1 MKELDKLEE
10 MAKKKK
16 KKGQRAKARK
26 GKITAIADDQ
36 ILRTQ
41 REAATYASVSARTIR
56 NWVNEGMLTAQQ
68 DGKTV
73 FIKSQLDFF
82 KRNAGKQQTEAKTK
96 GQTAD
101 AKYKEVRAELL
112 QRSLDKED
120 GLIEKRAEEM
130 IIPKILA
137 MKRGVLSLERTIPAV
152 VPKEHQRQVRK
163 AVRREVRFM
172 IKSLFNL

>member
-1 MKELDKLEE
+1 

-16 KKGQRAKARK
+16 KKGPRAKARK
-26 GKITAIADDQ
+26 GQITAIADDQ
-36 ILRTQ
+36 VLRTQ

-101 AKYKEVRAELL
+101 AKYKDAKAKLMEMQLESQQGELVRLVDVQQERITRI
-112 QRSLDKED
+112 QVV
-120 GLIEKRAEEM
+120 KRALLGLPRTLPPLLEGKAAKRM
-130 IIPKILA
+130 QAIIRKE
-137 MKRGVLSLERTIPAV
+137 VLRIIAGFAGE
-152 VPKEHQRQVRK
+152 
-163 AVRREVRFM
+163 
-172 IKSLFNL
+172 